1 MNFDII
7 GLSGYAQSGKDS
19 VAEVL
24 VNEYGYTRLAFAD
37 NIRELLLAVNPTL
50 SDGFKLNF
58 LIRSSGWDS
67 VKVRY
72 PEVRKMLQDVG
83 ITGRKLLGPRLW
95 IDGVFDNVLPGE
107 RYVITDVRF
116 KNEAQELSF
125 YGGRLWRVERPG
137 VGPVNAHIS
146 ETDVINA
153 PVDQIIVNGGTLEDL
168 KALIKTRMAYAH

>member
-1 MNFDII
+1 
-7 GLSGYAQSGKDS
+7 
-19 VAEVL
+19 
-24 VNEYGYTRLAFAD
+24 
-37 NIRELLLAVNPTL
+37 
-50 SDGFKLNF
+50 
-58 LIRSSGWDS
+58 
-67 VKVRY
+67 
-72 PEVRKMLQDVG
+72 MLQDVG
-83 ITGRKLLGPRLW
+83 IAGRELLGPRVW

-116 KNEAQELSF
+116 KNEAAELSF

-153 PVDQIIVNGGTLEDL
+153 PVDQTIVNGGTLEDL